1 MEEYIK
7 TLEIEFK
14 KIANNEIAI
23 QQKAYLKNQFDFYG
37 IKTPLRR
44 KIQKPFFESDVLP
57 KKSDLEKIVKKLWAK
72 PQREYQYFTQELLFQ
87 YRKKFEKDDIK
98 ILEFMIT
105 HKSWWDTVDL
115 ISSKLVGEYFKIYPF
130 QKNKYINK
138 WLSSNNI
145 WLQRT
150 CVLFQLNY
158 KEALDKELLSFIIN
172 SLLGSDEFFINKSI
186 GWILRSY
193 SRVNP
198 KWVIDFVNKTE
209 LDKLSVREGIRLINK
224 NK

>member
-224 NK
+224 NN